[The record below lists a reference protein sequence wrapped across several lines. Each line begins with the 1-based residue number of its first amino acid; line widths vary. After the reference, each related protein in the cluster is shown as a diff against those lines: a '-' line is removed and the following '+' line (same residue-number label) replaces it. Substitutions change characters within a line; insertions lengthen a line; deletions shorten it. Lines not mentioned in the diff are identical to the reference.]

1 MIFAKNFDW
10 QYQNKILP
18 VVLYGGVIVNK
29 PFFQLNNITK
39 YFSKVIANKNVS
51 FSINKGEVLALLGE
65 NGAGKSTIM
74 KILYGLYEADS
85 GEIFMEGVKQK
96 INSPKD
102 AMSLGITM
110 IQQHFSLVPAHTVTE
125 NIILG
130 NVHGIINWKAYE
142 NKIEELSKKYGF
154 EVDPKALVKDLPVGL
169 QQKVEILKALYLK
182 TKLLIMDEPTAVL
195 TPQESKKLMEFVR
208 EFTANGNSVIFITH
222 KLKEV
227 MEVADRIVV
236 MRNGEVHG
244 DLKRYDTNEIE
255 LSRLMI
261 GRDINPPTR
270 IEGESQI
277 GSNDI
282 RLKIDGIS
290 ILGDDKVPRLNNVS
304 FDIRRGEIFGIAGV
318 SGNGQQDI
326 CEVIIGALSPSSGK
340 IFFDGKDISDS
351 TIRERIESG
360 IGYVPADRHRDG
372 MVMDMTLEENMMLKE
387 SFGKKWIKHGFLDH
401 NELNNYT
408 NSIIKEYEI
417 KAPGPE
423 AMAKGLSGGNQ
434 QKVIVAREVDSGSKL
449 IVFNQPT
456 RGLDLGA
463 INHVHKTIFAERAKG
478 KSILL
483 ISTEL
488 SEIFQLSDRI
498 AVIYKGMIQGI
509 YNPLELTTEKIGL
522 LMAGYAVDKG
532 V

>member
-1 MIFAKNFDW
+1 M
-10 QYQNKILP
+10 
-18 VVLYGGVIVNK
+18 NK
-29 PFFQLNNITK
+29 PFFELKNITK
-39 YFSKVIANKNVS
+39 YFSKVIANNNVS

-85 GEIFMEGVKQK
+85 GDIFMEGVKQK

-130 NVHGIINWKAYE
+130 NVKGRIDWKAYE
-142 NKIEELSKKYGF
+142 NEIGELANKYGF
-154 EVDPKALVKDLPVGL
+154 EIDPKALVKDLPVGL
-169 QQKVEILKALYLK
+169 QQKVEILKALHLK

-195 TPQESKKLMEFVR
+195 TPQEAENLMEFVR
-208 EFTANGNSVIFITH
+208 EFTSSGNSVIFITH

-227 MEVADRIVV
+227 MEVADRIIV
-236 MRNGEVHG
+236 MRSGEIHG
-244 DLKRYDTNEIE
+244 DLKCADTDEIE

-261 GRDINPPTR
+261 GRDINPPAR
-270 IEGESQI
+270 IEADSEADS
-277 GSNDI
+277 SEI
-282 RLKIDGIS
+282 RLQIDGIS
-290 ILGDDKVPRLNNVS
+290 VVENDNISRLNNVS
-304 FDIRRGEIFGIAGV
+304 FNIRRGEIFGIAGV

-326 CEVIIGALSPSSGK
+326 CEVIIGALTPSSGK
-340 IFFDGKDISDS
+340 ILLDGEDITNSS
-351 TIRERIESG
+351 IREIIEKG

-372 MVMDMTLEENMMLKE
+372 MIMDMTLAENMMLKD
-387 SFGKKWIKHGFLDH
+387 SFGEKWLKNKFIDNNKLK
-401 NELNNYT
+401 NYT
-408 NSIIKEYEI
+408 NSIIKEYEV
-417 KAPGPE
+417 KAPGAE
-423 AMAKGLSGGNQ
+423 ANAKGLSGGNQ
-434 QKVIVAREVDSGSKL
+434 QKVIVAREVNNGSKL
-449 IVFNQPT
+449 IIFNQPT

-463 INHVHKTIFAERAKG
+463 INHVHKTIFKERAKG

-488 SEIFQLSDRI
+488 SEIFGLSDRI

-509 YNPLELTTEKIGL
+509 YNRSELTTEKIGL
-522 LMAGYAVDKG
+522 LMAGYTDDKE

>member
-1 MIFAKNFDW
+1 M
-10 QYQNKILP
+10 
-18 VVLYGGVIVNK
+18 NK
-29 PFFQLNNITK
+29 PFFEIKNITK
-39 YFSKVIANKNVS
+39 YFSKVVANKNVS

-85 GEIFMEGVKQK
+85 GKIFMEGIEQK

-130 NVHGIINWKAYE
+130 NVKGRIDWKAYE
-142 NKIEELSKKYGF
+142 NEIGEIAKKYGF
-154 EVDPKALVKDLPVGL
+154 EVDPRALVKDLPVGL
-169 QQKVEILKALYLK
+169 QQKVEILKALYLN

-195 TPQESKKLMEFVR
+195 TPQESENLMKFVR
-208 EFTANGNSVIFITH
+208 EFTTNGNSVIFITH

-236 MRNGEVHG
+236 MRDGEVHG
-244 DLKRYDTNEIE
+244 DLNCSDTNEIE

-270 IEGESQI
+270 IEDESKV
-277 GSNDI
+277 NNKDI
-282 RLKIDGIS
+282 RLEVKDLSIVEDDEVSRLSDIS
-290 ILGDDKVPRLNNVS
+290 FN
-304 FDIRRGEIFGIAGV
+304 IRRGEILGIAGV

-326 CEVIIGALSPSSGK
+326 CEAIIGAISPTSGK
-340 IFFDGKDISDS
+340 ILLDGEDITNLAIKD
-351 TIRERIESG
+351 RIEMG
-360 IGYVPADRHRDG
+360 IGYVPADRHKDG
-372 MVMDMTLEENMMLKE
+372 MVMDMTLAENMMLKE
-387 SFGKKWIKHGFLDH
+387 SFNKKWFRNKLID
-401 NELNNYT
+401 NNALKDYT
-408 NSIIKEYEI
+408 NSIIKEYEV
-417 KAPGPE
+417 KAPGAE
-423 AMAKGLSGGNQ
+423 AIAKGLSGGNQ
-434 QKVIVAREVDSGSKL
+434 QKVIVAREVNNGSKL
-449 IVFNQPT
+449 IIFNQPT

-488 SEIFQLSDRI
+488 SEIFELSDRI

-509 YNPLELTTEKIGL
+509 FNRSELTTEKIGL
-522 LMAGYAVDKG
+522 LMAGYADDKER
-532 V
+532 